1 MQLLSGN
8 REGSQR
14 MRLAAL
20 PGILQAS
27 RFGIARVIRHGAYL
41 VPVFVTAAALAAAP
55 AVASAPWP
63 MGAPS
68 AATGRYVALGD
79 SYTAGP
85 LIPNLAGS
93 PAGCA
98 RSSHD
103 FPSLVAAAIG
113 ASQFKDVSCQGA
125 DTTDMAYPESVP
137 LGVNPPQFSALNSGT
152 SLVTVQIGGND
163 INFIDIVINCTA
175 RSFLNPFGSPCKGSY
190 TSGGTDQL
198 AKAVAQAGPRV
209 AAVLRGIHKRAPNAR
224 VLLVGYPVILPASG
238 HGCWPAVPV
247 AHGDVPYLRGI
258 EIKLN
263 DMLAAEAAGNGATYV
278 DTYTASIG
286 HDVCQAPG
294 AKWVEGLVPTSP
306 AAPFHPN
313 ARGEKGMAKQVIAAV
328 G

>member
-1 MQLLSGN
+1 
-8 REGSQR
+8 

-20 PGILQAS
+20 PGIFPAP
-27 RFGIARVIRHGAYL
+27 RAAGARVTRHRACL
-41 VPVFVTAAALAAAP
+41 IPVFVTAAALAAA
-55 AVASAPWP
+55 VIPWP
-63 MGAPS
+63 AGSPS
-68 AATGRYVALGD
+68 AAAGRYVALGD

-85 LIPNLAGS
+85 LIPDLAGS

-98 RSSHD
+98 RSSHNY
-103 FPSLVAAAIG
+103 PSLVAAAIG
-113 ASQFKDVSCQGA
+113 ASSFKDVSCQGA
-125 DTTDMAYPESVP
+125 DTTNMAHPEPVP
-137 LGVNPPQFSALNSGT
+137 LGTNPPEFNALTTGT

-175 RSFLNPFGSPCKGSY
+175 RSFLNPFGSPCKSYY

-198 AKAVAQAGPRV
+198 AKAVAQTAPKV
-209 AAVLRGIHKRAPNAR
+209 AAVLQGIHKRAPNAR
-224 VLLVGYPVILPASG
+224 VLLVGYPAILPVTG
-238 HGCWPAVPV
+238 NGCWPLVPI

-263 DMLAAEAAGNGATYV
+263 KMLASQAASNGATYV

-286 HDVCQAPG
+286 HDACQSPG

-306 AAPFHPN
+306 GAPFHPN
-313 ARGEKGMAKQVIAAV
+313 ARGEEGMAKQVIAAA